1 MKTLM
6 ITLALASTSISFAKG
21 HDNNPVMKETVKK
34 WMHHHLKYPNKA
46 IREKKEGIV
55 FVSFVIDENGKVNEA
70 QIIQGVSEEI
80 DAEAICISIDKEQ
93 YHVVNHLNGQEMDE
107 SRNMLIE
114 SARIARGNI
123 QDINNIDPADI
134 DALVIPGGFGSAK
147 NFTKWAFSGPEGDIL
162 PEVKL
167 LLVNMINIGKPIA
180 ALCVSPVVMAKALE
194 GSSINPNLTIGSK
207 NDPSPYDIEE
217 FSKGLQSVGMRTEN
231 KSVQEI
237 LVDRNNK
244 IITAPCYM
252 MEANI
257 VEIRE
262 NIRSAVHALKE
273 LI

>member
-1 MKTLM
+1 MKIGVLLSGCGVYDGAEIQEAVLTL
-6 ITLALASTSISFAKG
+6 LAI
-21 HDNNPVMKETVKK
+21 
-34 WMHHHLKYPNKA
+34 
-46 IREKKEGIV
+46 
-55 FVSFVIDENGKVNEA
+55 
-70 QIIQGVSEEI
+70 EEI

-93 YHVVNHLNGQEMDE
+93 YHVVNHLNGQKMHE

-123 QDINNIDPADI
+123 QDINNIDSADI

-180 ALCVSPVVMAKALE
+180 ALCVSPVVLAKALE
-194 GSSINPNLTIGSK
+194 GASINPNLTIGSK
-207 NDPSPYDIEE
+207 NDPSPYNIEE

>member
-1 MKTLM
+1 MKIGVLLSGCGVYDGAEIQEAVLTL
-6 ITLALASTSISFAKG
+6 LAI
-21 HDNNPVMKETVKK
+21 
-34 WMHHHLKYPNKA
+34 
-46 IREKKEGIV
+46 
-55 FVSFVIDENGKVNEA
+55 
-70 QIIQGVSEEI
+70 EEI

-123 QDINNIDPADI
+123 QDINNIDSADI

-194 GSSINPNLTIGSK
+194 GSSIYPNLTIGSK
-207 NDPSPYDIEE
+207 NDPSPYNIEE